1 VAAGPSDMQAQ
12 GNPTVQVDG
21 GDLGCGELL
30 VLLYRRVRD
39 EPAGTVVAV
48 TTSDAAARVDLPAWC
63 HLTGHHY
70 LGPSRS
76 DTYLVRLAERPRSVS
91 PDRPWH
97 RTDLEENR

>member
-1 VAAGPSDMQAQ
+1 MAAGPPEVQVQ
-12 GNPTVQVDG
+12 GEPTVWVDG

-30 VLLYRRVRD
+30 VLLFRRVRD

-48 TTSDAAARVDLPAWC
+48 TTSDAAARIDLPAWC

-70 LGPSRS
+70 LGPSGG
-76 DTYLVRLAERPRSVS
+76 DTYLVRLADRPGSVR

-97 RTDLEENR
+97 RPDS